1 MTGRRKAPFISF
13 FSKLFLVDLLLDKEA
28 RPIFVYALF
37 NILVGAF
44 LFSWLEGWSFFDS
57 VYFVVITLTTIGYGD
72 FAPTNQ
78 ISRFLTIF
86 FAING
91 IAILFTLYD
100 HIRRLRG
107 PGREKVRLK

>member
-1 MTGRRKAPFISF
+1 MADHRRTPIISF
-13 FSKLFLVDLLLDKEA
+13 FSKLFLIDLLLDKEA

-37 NILVGAF
+37 NILIGAF
-44 LFSWLEGWSFFDS
+44 LFNRLEGWSFFDS
-57 VYFVVITLTTIGYGD
+57 IYFVVITLTTIGYGD
-72 FAPTNQ
+72 FAPTTQ
-78 ISRFLTIF
+78 ITRFLTIF

-107 PGREKVRLK
+107 PDRERIRLK

>member
-1 MTGRRKAPFISF
+1 MTGRRRTPIISF
-13 FSKLFLVDLLLDKEA
+13 FSKLFLLDLLLDKEA
-28 RPIFVYALF
+28 RPVFIYALF
-37 NILVGAF
+37 NILVGAI
-44 LFSWLEGWSFFDS
+44 LYNRLEGWSFFDS

-72 FAPTNQ
+72 FSPTTQ
-78 ISRFLTIF
+78 ITRFLTIF

-107 PGREKVRLK
+107 PDREKLRSK